1 MIDLSNIDI
10 STYVD
15 LRTIVTCMCIGKIF
29 KSSTLTKKLNN
40 KYIPYILLMAG
51 ILFQIGFSGFSVESI
66 STGIISAAAACGFHQ
81 TGKQLF
87 TFNKKE
93 RGTNDD

>member
-1 MIDLSNIDI
+1 
-10 STYVD
+10 
-15 LRTIVTCMCIGKIF
+15 
-29 KSSTLTKKLNN
+29 
-40 KYIPYILLMAG
+40 MAG